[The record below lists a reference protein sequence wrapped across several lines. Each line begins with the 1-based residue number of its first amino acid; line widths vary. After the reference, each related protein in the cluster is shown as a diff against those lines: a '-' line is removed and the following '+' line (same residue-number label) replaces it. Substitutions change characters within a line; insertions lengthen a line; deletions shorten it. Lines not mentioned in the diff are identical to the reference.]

1 MPQKRTNFYLPE
13 FQLKKLHERS
23 EQENLPIAE
32 LIRRAIDAYLAWGD
46 PAYVPTLLTPQTR
59 RSHSSPP

>member
-23 EQENLPIAE
+23 EQENLPVAE

-46 PAYVPTLLTPQTR
+46 PTYRPTPPHPQTR
-59 RSHSSPP
+59 NAHSS